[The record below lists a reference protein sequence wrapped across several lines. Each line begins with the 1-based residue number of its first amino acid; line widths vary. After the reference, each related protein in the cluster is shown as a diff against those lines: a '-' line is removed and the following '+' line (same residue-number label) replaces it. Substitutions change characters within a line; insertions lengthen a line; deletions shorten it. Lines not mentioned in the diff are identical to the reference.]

1 MSAPSATVYLV
12 DDDPRVLKGL
22 SRLVRSAGLPVMTFT
37 SPEEFLAQVRP
48 RTAGCLVL
56 DFTMPG
62 LNGLELQDALKA
74 ISCPL
79 PIIFLTG
86 DGDVPISVQA
96 MKRGA
101 FDFLTKPVS
110 ETDLLSAIHAG
121 LERNQR
127 TLEELAEIEELRARV
142 DSLTSR
148 EREVF
153 HHVVSGKL
161 NKQIAGELGTVEQT
175 IKVHRGRVMEKMKVQ
190 SLAELVR
197 LAERLGPG
205 TDGTARPGLMGAGDP
220 SAPH

>member
-1 MSAPSATVYLV
+1 MPAPSATVYLV

-22 SRLVRSAGLPVMTFT
+22 SRLVLSAGLPVMAFT

-48 RTAGCLVL
+48 RTEGCLVL

-62 LNGLELQDALKA
+62 LNGLELQKALKE
-74 ISCPL
+74 SGCPL

-86 DGDVPISVQA
+86 DGNVPISVQA

-101 FDFLTKPVS
+101 LDFLTKPVS
-110 ETDLLSAIHAG
+110 ETDLLAAIHAG
-121 LERNQR
+121 LERNRR

-148 EREVF
+148 EREVLR
-153 HHVVSGKL
+153 HVVSGKL

-190 SLAELVR
+190 SLAELAR

-205 TDGTARPGLMGAGDP
+205 LDGMARPGSMDAGDAKP
-220 SAPH
+220 AH